1 MKKTKEWISDYLR
14 YFLLLL
20 AIALLVVLIVITL
33 KVYQRYDRTPGQ
45 DDIEILTEAQTGR
58 VTETETESE
67 TETEAPTET
76 ETETVKET
84 ETDTADETETE
95 VQTNA
100 DSAHRNTAGASDTS
114 DAQTSTGAGE
124 TSQTQQS
131 EQTTVQTEAQPIEI
145 QVEEPAAV
153 ESTAD
158 YRTILSTCN
167 LRSYPDY
174 GDNVI
179 GECYTGQTVEFLG
192 EEEGWYKISVDGVVG
207 YIGPKFLG

>member
-20 AIALLVVLIVITL
+20 AIALLIVLIVITL

-45 DDIEILTEAQTGR
+45 DDIEILTEAQTGQ
-58 VTETETESE
+58 VTEKETEKETEAPTESE
-67 TETEAPTET
+67 TETEKET
-76 ETETVKET
+76 ETES
-84 ETDTADETETE
+84 ADETETE
-95 VQTNA
+95 LQTNA
-100 DSAHRNTAGASDTS
+100 ASANRSTAGADGSSDS
-114 DAQTSTGAGE
+114 STTTGE
-124 TSQTQQS
+124 GDVTQTQQS
-131 EQTTVQTEAQPIEI
+131 GETVVQTEAQPVEI
-145 QVEEPAAV
+145 QVEEPAY
-153 ESTAD
+153 TAD

-192 EEEGWYKISVDGVVG
+192 EEEGWYKVNVDGVVG

>member
-20 AIALLVVLIVITL
+20 AIALLIVLIVITL

-45 DDIEILTEAQTGR
+45 DDIEILTEAQTGQ
-58 VTETETESE
+58 VTEKETEKETEAPTESE
-67 TETEAPTET
+67 TETEKET
-76 ETETVKET
+76 ETES
-84 ETDTADETETE
+84 ADETETE
-95 VQTNA
+95 LQTNA
-100 DSAHRNTAGASDTS
+100 ASAIRSTSGADGSSDS
-114 DAQTSTGAGE
+114 STTTGE
-124 TSQTQQS
+124 GDVTQTQQS
-131 EQTTVQTEAQPIEI
+131 EETVVQTEAQPVEI
-145 QVEEPAAV
+145 QVEEPAY
-153 ESTAD
+153 TAD

-192 EEEGWYKISVDGVVG
+192 EEEGWYKVNVDGVVG